1 MAVFRFDDPEFG
13 VVKIYTRSGMRR
25 ASMRWSDGLLCIGMP
40 PEAATRQNVAD
51 LIDRNREG
59 LRCLRMSTVE
69 PAPFAVGQRIEC
81 YGCAITIKTQDRLPR
96 TLLFGYGDEP
106 EYTLSVPVGVDL
118 SDRAVHYGVAKA
130 LLKMMAHG
138 AQVHLLPH
146 AHDVAARI
154 GVMPTQF
161 EVGRGM
167 RKLGHCTTGRVIQ
180 LSCALMML
188 PTDLIDY
195 VICHELAHLS
205 HMDHSPAFHA
215 LCNRYLN
222 GREREL
228 EQRLR
233 AFRWPVVK

>member
-1 MAVFRFDDPEFG
+1 MAVFKYDDPEFG
-13 VVKIYTRSGMRR
+13 AVRINTRVGMRR
-25 ASMRWSDGLLCIGMP
+25 ASMRWADGRLCIGLP
-40 PEAATRQNVAD
+40 PEATTRQNIAD
-51 LIDRNREG
+51 LINRNREG
-59 LRCLRMSTVE
+59 LRRLRQSTAE
-69 PAPFAVGQRIEC
+69 PAPLTVGQRIDC
-81 YGCAITIKTQDRLPR
+81 FGCAITIKTQDRLPR
-96 TLLFGYGDEP
+96 MLLFGYGDEP
-106 EYTLSVPVGVDL
+106 EYTLSVPAGVDL
-118 SDRAVHYGVAKA
+118 SNRVVRRGVANA

-146 AHDVAARI
+146 ARDVAARL
-154 GVMPTQF
+154 GVMPARF

-188 PTDLIDY
+188 PPDLIDY

-215 LCNRYLN
+215 LCNRYLG

-233 AFRWPVVK
+233 AFRWPVTK

>member
-1 MAVFRFDDPEFG
+1 MAVFRCDDPEFG
-13 VVKIYTRSGMRR
+13 IVKINTRSGMRR
-25 ASMRWSDGLLCIGMP
+25 ASMRWVDGMLCISMP
-40 PEAATRQNVAD
+40 PEGTTIQNVAD

-59 LRCLRMSTVE
+59 LRRLRKGTVM

-81 YGCAITIKTQDRLPR
+81 YGCAITIKTQDRLPQ

-106 EYTLSVPVGVDL
+106 EYTLSVPAGVDL
-118 SDRAVHYGVAKA
+118 SDRVVHRGVAKA
-130 LLKMMAHG
+130 LLKMMAYG

-146 AHDVAARI
+146 ARDVAARI
-154 GVMPTQF
+154 GVMPTRF

-167 RKLGHCTTGRVIQ
+167 RKLGHCTTGRVVQ

-188 PTDLIDY
+188 PADLIDY

-215 LCNRYLN
+215 LCNHYLD
-222 GREREL
+222 GHEREL

>member
-1 MAVFRFDDPEFG
+1 MTVFRYDDPEFG
-13 VVKIYTRSGMRR
+13 VVKINTRSGMRR
-25 ASMRWSDGLLCIGMP
+25 ASMCWTDGLLCIGMP
-40 PEAATRQNVAD
+40 PEVVTRQNIAD

-59 LRCLRMSTVE
+59 LRRLRMNTTE

-118 SDRAVHYGVAKA
+118 SDRVVHRGVAKG
-130 LLKMMAHG
+130 LFKMMAHG

-154 GVMPTQF
+154 GVMPIRF
-161 EVGRGM
+161 EVGHGM
-167 RKLGHCTTGRVIQ
+167 RKLGHCTSGRVIR

-215 LCNRYLN
+215 LCNRYLD